1 MAQDIQHIVSR
12 IHAQAKQLS
21 CCDLF
26 TGKEGLEELVR
37 LFTSPQ
43 GIEFCLKHHFPNT
56 ATFRLFKPYNVGRF
70 GIYIDA
76 GDITLNNPRRAIL
89 IGRTA
94 ATIRCDSTERHEV
107 VVLHGAKALVSASKW
122 AVVFTRV
129 EAGCQLIKTTSENAI
144 VL

>member
-1 MAQDIQHIVSR
+1 MAQDIKLIISK
-12 IHAQAKQLS
+12 IYEQAKQLG

-26 TGKEGLEELVR
+26 KGTEDLDGIVR

-43 GIEFCLKHHFPNT
+43 GIEFCMNNHFPNT
-56 ATFRLFKPYNVGRF
+56 ATLRLFKPYGVERF

-76 GDITLNNPRRAIL
+76 GDVVLTNPRRAVL

-94 ATIRCDSTERHEV
+94 ATVNCDTNERHEV

-122 AVVFTRV
+122 AVVFTKV
-129 EAGCQLIKTTSENAI
+129 EAGCSCIKTTTENAL